1 VPFKKNIWLI
11 YNVFLVLG
19 LVYLV
24 ATAYSRWEEIK
35 SDSAI
40 ELAYLNRIFASS
52 VTSNFNQQEIM
63 LDLLGRQI
71 IADKSAGSIART
83 QRLLDNILQQ
93 NKSLLGFGLANLEGK
108 ITVGSSNLD
117 LSKMPNLRQ
126 QENSRESFTRAIQL
140 ERMVLGRTYFLP
152 ALGDLVIPIRK
163 GIRDADGQLVG
174 VMTAGIKPR
183 ELMPRLDLMGHEKAD
198 GPPYQLKIFH
208 DRDFYYAYASG
219 IADKALLRQL
229 IDEPIPRQ
237 RIEMFDKS
245 VRDQLGL
252 SLEELRNHAHPVVFS
267 TADNNGNMSLY
278 SLVYLPK
285 YRMWSCSL
293 LPRAFLL
300 DQLIKSVIFYL
311 VTFLIIY
318 ALAFLMF
325 RRIDMFEQ
333 SSRRQL
339 VKQANQDFL
348 TGLKNRQ
355 FLRFAESRWINKRGR
370 PFSVFFIDLDN
381 FKNIND
387 SHGHS
392 YGDILLKQVAER
404 LLSVFSKN
412 DLVCRQGGDEFIVL
426 CRCCDEPSIGSLA
439 SRVLQAIAT
448 PYYVENYN
456 FVLGA
461 SIGIACYPQDGN
473 SFEALFSA
481 ADTAMYQAK
490 NVKNSFNIFSSELR
504 EQLLETSYIQQALP
518 LALTEGQFSLVYQPQ
533 VADSRLPVGVEA
545 LIRWNHSDKGMIP
558 PDRFIP
564 VAEGNGMI
572 IDIGH
577 FVIDQALQDMDQI
590 TCNEHYSKIHLSI
603 NVSIRQLQENGFTE
617 KLSVSL
623 SNSSFPAQQLTL
635 EITEGIFIE
644 DLQYLIP
651 VLNSIRSL
659 GVKLSMDDFG
669 TGYSSLS
676 LLKQL
681 PIDELKIDKSFI
693 DNITTHDEDRLMVL
707 NIIDIAQNL
716 GIQVVAEGIE
726 HEEQSLMLTDL
737 GCHLQQGYFF
747 CKPLKLD
754 QLVDYCEQTNWTFDQ
769 IAENG

>member
-1 VPFKKNIWLI
+1 
-11 YNVFLVLG
+11 
-19 LVYLV
+19 
-24 ATAYSRWEEIK
+24 
-35 SDSAI
+35 
-40 ELAYLNRIFASS
+40 
-52 VTSNFNQQEIM
+52 
-63 LDLLGRQI
+63 
-71 IADKSAGSIART
+71 
-83 QRLLDNILQQ
+83 
-93 NKSLLGFGLANLEGK
+93 
-108 ITVGSSNLD
+108 
-117 LSKMPNLRQ
+117 
-126 QENSRESFTRAIQL
+126 
-140 ERMVLGRTYFLP
+140 
-152 ALGDLVIPIRK
+152 
-163 GIRDADGQLVG
+163 
-174 VMTAGIKPR
+174 
-183 ELMPRLDLMGHEKAD
+183 
-198 GPPYQLKIFH
+198 
-208 DRDFYYAYASG
+208 
-219 IADKALLRQL
+219 
-229 IDEPIPRQ
+229 
-237 RIEMFDKS
+237 
-245 VRDQLGL
+245 
-252 SLEELRNHAHPVVFS
+252 
-267 TADNNGNMSLY
+267 
-278 SLVYLPK
+278 
-285 YRMWSCSL
+285 MWSCSL
-293 LPRAFLL
+293 LPRTFLL
-300 DQLIKSVIFYL
+300 GQLIKPIIFYL
-311 VTFLIIY
+311 ITFLIIY
-318 ALAFLMF
+318 VLAFLMF
-325 RRIDMFEQ
+325 RRIDVFEQ

-355 FLRFAESRWINKRGR
+355 FLRFAESVWINKRSR

-392 YGDILLKQVAER
+392 YGDILLKQVADR

-426 CRCCDEPSIGSLA
+426 CRCYDEPSIGSLA
-439 SRVLQAIAT
+439 NRVLQAIAT
-448 PYYVENYN
+448 SYYVENYN

-461 SIGIACYPQDGN
+461 SIGVACYPQDGN

-490 NVKNSFNIFSSELR
+490 NVKNSFKIFSSELR
-504 EQLLETSYIQQALP
+504 EQLMETSYIQQALP
-518 LALTEGQFSLVYQPQ
+518 KALAEEQFSLVYQPQ

-545 LIRWNHSDKGMIP
+545 LIRWDHSDKGMIP

-577 FVIDQALQDMDQI
+577 FVIDRALLDMTQI
-590 TCNEHYSKIHLSI
+590 VCSEHYSKMHLSI

-726 HEEQSLMLTDL
+726 QEEQSSMLIDL
-737 GCHLQQGYFF
+737 GCNLQQGYYF
-747 CKPLKLD
+747 CKPVKLE
-754 QLVDYCEQTNWTFDQ
+754 QLIDYCEQTNWTFDKD
-769 IAENG
+769 ENKD